1 MADAKLPALPLASAL
16 GGTEV
21 LYGVQSDASVKIS
34 ANQIKTFSVTT
45 PGGSSGQVQ
54 WNSNGSF
61 GGFDVGGDATLDT
74 STGDMTISKI
84 GGVLYSSDYVAKSGA
99 YVVGAGDFMID
110 CVANS
115 FTVTLPT
122 AVGIAGKQYCIKN
135 SGTGVIT
142 IDANGLQT
150 IDGALNFFLSTQYE
164 SIWIISDGANWKVI

>member
-1 MADAKLPALPLASAL
+1 
-16 GGTEV
+16 
-21 LYGVQSDASVKIS
+21 
-34 ANQIKTFSVTT
+34 
-45 PGGSSGQVQ
+45 
-54 WNSNGSF
+54 
-61 GGFDVGGDATLDT
+61 
-74 STGDMTISKI
+74 
-84 GGVLYSSDYVAKSGA
+84 
-99 YVVGAGDFMID
+99 MID